1 MACNNLH
8 YDFLQSATVTVALSC
23 ITYTKKVR
31 YWLKLAI
38 IFILQLSSYPTCICQ
53 SHRRQW
59 KYCYI
64 IWCGKT
70 RIVWLPSG
78 EKNSKIWLTR
88 FDTNTRTWQTD
99 RQTDGHHI

>member
-38 IFILQLSSYPTCICQ
+38 IFIPHLHLSIPSTAVEILLY
-53 SHRRQW
+53 HLVW
-59 KYCYI
+59 K
-64 IWCGKT
+64 
-70 RIVWLPSG
+70 
-78 EKNSKIWLTR
+78 N
-88 FDTNTRTWQTD
+88 
-99 RQTDGHHI
+99 